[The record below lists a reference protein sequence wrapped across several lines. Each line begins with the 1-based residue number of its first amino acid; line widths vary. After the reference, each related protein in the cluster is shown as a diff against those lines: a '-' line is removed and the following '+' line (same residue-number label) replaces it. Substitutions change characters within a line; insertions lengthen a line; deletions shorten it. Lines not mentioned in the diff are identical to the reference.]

1 MELAMIPLL
10 IKVFLVM
17 VCLMSIKRFPNKI
30 YTLQF
35 GFKLTID
42 SDFLME
48 PLFKA
53 SLIALNKGFL
63 LY

>member
-1 MELAMIPLL
+1 
-10 IKVFLVM
+10 M

-42 SDFLME
+42 SDLLME

>member
-1 MELAMIPLL
+1 M
-10 IKVFLVM
+10 VM
-17 VCLMSIKRFPNKI
+17 VFLMSIRHFPNKI
-30 YTLQF
+30 YTLQY
-35 GFKLTID
+35 GIKIIID

-63 LY
+63 LFLIFSYPSIRCPI